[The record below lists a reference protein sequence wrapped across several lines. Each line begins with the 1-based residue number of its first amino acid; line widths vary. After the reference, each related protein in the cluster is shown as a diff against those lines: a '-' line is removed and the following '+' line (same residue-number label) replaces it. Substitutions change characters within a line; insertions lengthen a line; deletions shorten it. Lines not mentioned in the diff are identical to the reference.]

1 LKAIEA
7 IKEAAPNST
16 GELAFLHLDL
26 ADLTTIKSSAEE
38 FLSKETKLHVLF
50 NNAGV
55 MCPPQGSKTP
65 QGYELQLGTN
75 NIGTFMFTKFL
86 TPILI
91 TTARKEPPS
100 TVRVIWVASS
110 ATELGSPTPGG
121 LLMDNL
127 DYHNDKSAMVKYA
140 ISKVGNYF
148 HATEFAKQYKA
159 DGVVSISLNPGMLNS
174 DLYRHQ
180 SAIFGFFLRRVVL
193 HPPIF
198 GAYTELFAGLSPEV
212 TIERSG
218 DWGESSH
225 FERMEIHE
233 FNNKLIII
241 QLYPGEDLWQFGRIS
256 STHLRL

>member
-1 LKAIEA
+1 MKAIED
-7 IKEAAPNST
+7 IKTAAPKST
-16 GELAFLHLDL
+16 AELVFLQLDL
-26 ADLTTIKSSAEE
+26 ADLISIKASAES

-75 NIGTFMFTKFL
+75 NVGTFMFTKLL
-86 TPILI
+86 TPILVA
-91 TTARKEPPS
+91 TAKTEPPS
-100 TVRVIWVASS
+100 AVRVVWVASS

-121 LLMDNL
+121 LIMDNL
-127 DYHNDKSAMVKYA
+127 DYHNDKSALVKYA

-148 HATEFAKQYKA
+148 HATEFAKRHES
-159 DGVVSISLNPGMLNS
+159 DGVVSVSLNPGMLDS

-193 HPPIF
+193 HPSIF
-198 GAYTELFAGLSPEV
+198 GAYTELFAGLSPRV

-218 DWGESSH
+218 DWGE
-225 FERMEIHE
+225 
-233 FNNKLIII
+233 FNL
-241 QLYPGEDLWQFGRIS
+241 QCRGTS
-256 STHLRL
+256 V